1 MRHVSSPS
9 ADGRRG
15 VRSYARS
22 AGRFGLVAVLCVAA
36 IELTLRLATPY
47 PLPISNRASHE
58 FLGVIADSRYPD
70 IDKHGFRNPKLHSSS
85 SSAAGIW
92 AIGDSFTYGYN
103 VGSEASWP
111 RLLEGAIGSGVVNK
125 GIGGYSF
132 AQHYWLAQRGLE
144 AGVDA
149 IIAIYLGNDL
159 AQGVC
164 ERLAIPYW
172 QAELGRLSARSGC
185 ADAER
190 DKSSPLWFDRN
201 PARPLP
207 RGLGDSRAMLWLVQH
222 SASMSILYQH
232 DVWPPF
238 LASRA
243 LRYFDGRAPEA
254 GRMVDIGTPAWPVPA
269 GSEEHFALAKRSM
282 DLGDESIRSNYELS
296 LLLYKDLGRRYA
308 DAGRK
313 LGFLLIRTRAAVE
326 YHFYASRT
334 DINERGRQYVAVEE
348 LLAKSYRDAFVSERM
363 PFVDTLAHTI
373 KARAEAEEAGRAFW
387 LADDDHPLEDGYRAY
402 GRAAGDLVRRW

>member
-1 MRHVSSPS
+1 
-9 ADGRRG
+9 
-15 VRSYARS
+15 
-22 AGRFGLVAVLCVAA
+22 VLCVAA
-36 IELTLRLATPY
+36 IELTLMLATPY

-70 IDKHGFRNPKLHSSS
+70 IDTQGFRNPKLPSSS

-111 RLLEGAIGSGVVNK
+111 RLLESAIGSGVVNK
-125 GIGGYSF
+125 GIGGYNF

-144 AGVDA
+144 AGADA

-164 ERLAIPYW
+164 ETLAMPYW
-172 QAELGRLSARSGC
+172 QGELSRLTARSGC

-201 PARPLP
+201 PTRPLP
-207 RGLGDSRAMLWLVQH
+207 RGLGDSRAMLWLVEH
-222 SASMSILYQH
+222 SASLSILYQQKA
-232 DVWPPF
+232 WPPF
-238 LASRA
+238 IASRA
-243 LRYFDGRAPEA
+243 LRYLDGRAHEA
-254 GRMVDIGTPAWPVPA
+254 GRMVDIGTPAQPVPVGPEA
-269 GSEEHFALAKRSM
+269 FFAFAKRSM
-282 DLGDESIRSNYELS
+282 DLADEGIRANYELS
-296 LLLYKDLGRRYA
+296 LLFYKGLARRYA

-313 LGFLLIRTRAAVE
+313 LGFLLIRTRVAVE
-326 YHFYASRT
+326 YDFYAGRA
-334 DINERGRQYVAVEE
+334 DINERGRQFVAVEE
-348 LLAKSYRDAFVSERM
+348 GLAKSYRDVFVSERV

-373 KARAEAEEAGRAFW
+373 KARAEAEAAGRAFW
-387 LADDDHPLEDGYRAY
+387 LSDDDHPLEDGYRAY
-402 GRAAGDLVRRW
+402 ARAAADLVRGW